1 VSKQSTRSNEPPKD
15 TKAHVVIL
23 IHGIRTKALWQDS
36 IRKSLENEGFKVEP
50 TNYDYYDVFAVSD
63 TLATLHWWSCRGY
76 HEANQ
81 TYENQEGA
89 NCSII
94 AHSFGTFIVSKILR
108 KHTDLIFKKIIFC
121 GSVVPHKFKFENY
134 LGRYEEPLLNEVG
147 TRDIWPAIAEAVTFG
162 YGSTGTYGFRRVPV
176 RDRWH
181 NGAAHGDFLKK
192 TLLPK
197 ILGTFSAKR
206 RDQRR

>member
-1 VSKQSTRSNEPPKD
+1 
-15 TKAHVVIL
+15 
-23 IHGIRTKALWQDS
+23 
-36 IRKSLENEGFKVEP
+36 
-50 TNYDYYDVFAVSD
+50 
-63 TLATLHWWSCRGY
+63 
-76 HEANQ
+76 
-81 TYENQEGA
+81 
-89 NCSII
+89 
-94 AHSFGTFIVSKILR
+94 LR

-192 TLLPK
+192 HFCQRYWAPFLRNGEISEGSEEAERPPWWLWAVSTFK
-197 ILGTFSAKR
+197 IRYVIVIAAVAFVWHNFMA
-206 RDQRR
+206 